1 MIIIKI
7 LRRQMM
13 TKKQLVDVV
22 AEKAGVTKK
31 NAEAVISAALD
42 EIVAAVANG
51 ESVQLI
57 GFGTFE
63 ARKREARVGINP
75 LTQEKIEIAASTVPA
90 FKAGK
95 AFKEA
100 VK

>member
-1 MIIIKI
+1 
-7 LRRQMM
+7 M
-13 TKKQLVDVV
+13 TKKQLIDAV
-22 AEKAGVTKK
+22 AAKAGVTKK
-31 NAEAVISAALD
+31 DAEAVVAATFN

-63 ARKREARVGINP
+63 TRKREARVGINP